1 MSRTTSRREQYSQ
14 ATKAAL
20 LAAATRR
27 FAEHGFS
34 GTALED
40 VATDI
45 QATRGAVYHHFAG
58 KAALFEAVFEEL
70 ETAAVSRVVLAAE
83 TAGDAWQ
90 AAFLALDTF
99 LDICC
104 DPAYGKIVWQEAPL
118 ALGWHRWHE
127 QEEKFSYGLVERLLS
142 GMMDAGMLVR
152 QPLAATTRVTFA
164 ILGAAGLALAE
175 AANQDKPRVR
185 AEYRE
190 LIQRMISGLRAEP
203 VYSGPN

>member
-1 MSRTTSRREQYSQ
+1 MSRTTSRRQQYSQ

-20 LAAATRR
+20 LEAATRR

-58 KAALFEAVFEEL
+58 KAALFEAVFEQL
-70 ETAAVSRVVLAAE
+70 ETAAVNRVVLAAE
-83 TAGDAWQ
+83 SAADAWQ

-99 LDICC
+99 LDLCC
-104 DPAYGKIVWQEAPL
+104 DPVYGKIVWQEAPL
-118 ALGWHRWHE
+118 ALGWHRWQE

-142 GMMDAGMLVR
+142 GMMDAGVLVR
-152 QPLAATTRVTFA
+152 QPLPAATRVTFA

-175 AANQDKPRVR
+175 ATSHDKPRVR
-185 AEYRE
+185 AEYAE
-190 LIQRMISGLRAEP
+190 LIQRMISGLRPEAI
-203 VYSGPN
+203 YSGH

>member
-20 LAAATRR
+20 LEAATRR

-58 KAALFEAVFEEL
+58 KAALFEAVFEQL
-70 ETAAVSRVVLAAE
+70 ETAAVNRVTQAAE
-83 TAGDAWQ
+83 TATDAWQ

-104 DPAYGKIVWQEAPL
+104 DPVYGKIVWQEAPL
-118 ALGWHRWHE
+118 ALGWHRWQE
-127 QEEKFSYGLVERLLS
+127 QEEQFSYGLVERLLS
-142 GMMDAGMLVR
+142 DMMDAGMLVR

-175 AANQDKPRVR
+175 ATNHDKVRVR
-185 AEYRE
+185 AEYAE
-190 LIQRMISGLRAEP
+190 LIQRMISGLRTSS
-203 VYSGPN
+203 VHSGSD

>member
-1 MSRTTSRREQYSQ
+1 MSRTTSRRQQYSQ
-14 ATKAAL
+14 ATRAAL
-20 LAAATRR
+20 LEAATRR

-58 KAALFEAVFEEL
+58 KAALFEAVFEQL
-70 ETAAVSRVVLAAE
+70 ETAAVNRVVLAAE
-83 TAGDAWQ
+83 SAADAWQ

-99 LDICC
+99 LDLCC
-104 DPAYGKIVWQEAPL
+104 DPVYGKIVWQEAPL
-118 ALGWHRWHE
+118 ALGWHRWQE

-142 GMMDAGMLVR
+142 GMMDAGVLVR
-152 QPLAATTRVTFA
+152 QPLPAATRVTFA

-175 AANQDKPRVR
+175 ATGHDKPRVR
-185 AEYRE
+185 SEYAE
-190 LIQRMISGLRAEP
+190 LIQRMISGLRP
-203 VYSGPN
+203 DVIYSGH